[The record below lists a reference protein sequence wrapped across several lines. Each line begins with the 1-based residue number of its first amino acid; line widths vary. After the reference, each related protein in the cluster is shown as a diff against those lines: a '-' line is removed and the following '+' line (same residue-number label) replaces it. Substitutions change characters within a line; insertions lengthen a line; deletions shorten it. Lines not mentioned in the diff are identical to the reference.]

1 MIMSQSRHFSSLF
14 TVLIFICLV
23 YTVSAS
29 SPSLHPDEV
38 KALKDIASTLG
49 VKHLN
54 LSEDPCLTKTL
65 VITQD
70 VLKEGHNSTIR
81 CDCHFNNNKTCHI
94 THFILKTFSLP
105 GRLPPELSKLQY
117 LESIDLCLN
126 YLHGSIPME
135 WASLPYLTS
144 ISVCANRLSGDIP
157 KGLGKFINL
166 TQLILEANQFSG
178 IIPEEL
184 GNLVNLE
191 GLVLSSNQLVG
202 SVPETLGRLKNLTNL
217 RFSDNHLNGS
227 IPEFIG
233 NLSKLKRLELY
244 ASGLREPIPDSIF
257 RLENL
262 VDLRISDTTAGL
274 RQFPHIISKNLKY
287 LVLRNLN
294 LTGPIPTTIWGLPNL
309 MTLDLSFNRLTGEIP
324 ADAAAAKFTYLTGN
338 KLSGKIESGPFLT
351 ASTNIDLS
359 YNNFTWSPS
368 CRERDNVNTYESS
381 RSKNRL
387 TSLLPCS
394 AISQCLSYI
403 KSLHINCGGPDVT
416 IENSRG
422 SILYEGNYGL
432 TGSATNNHGKNW
444 GFSNTGD
451 FMDDKLPE
459 DAYSI
464 SSESPVSAKYPELYQ
479 TARRS
484 PLSLAYFAFCFE
496 NGSYNVKL
504 HFAEIQFS
512 DEEPYARLAK
522 RFFNIYVQGKLIWE
536 DFNIREEA
544 NGTHKEVIKE
554 VNTTV
559 TDNTLEIRLYW
570 AGKGTTII
578 PKRGNYGSLI
588 SAISVCPSSESEC
601 GVEVKTPPVTKEHKS
616 RIYPLILVITALIL
630 SLAFLIVGAFYWK
643 KCVRNAD
650 SGKRDHRT
658 YEIECF
664 LLGVRRFSDNRLNGS
679 IPELMGTLAKL
690 QRLELYATGL
700 TEPIPDSIFQLENLF
715 DLRISDTTL
724 GQFPHITTKNLK
736 YLVLRNMNLTGP
748 IPTTIWDLP
757 YLMTLDLSFNRLTGE
772 IPADATAPKYTYLAG
787 NMLSGKVESGPFLT
801 ASTNIDL
808 SYNNFTWSPS
818 CRERTNVNTYESSS
832 SRNSLIR
839 LLPCSAINQCK
850 NYSRSLHINCGGPN
864 VTIENS
870 RGRFLYEGD
879 NSGLT
884 GSAMNYHGKKWGFS
898 NTGDFMDDIITEDTY
913 TVFSDSVVSAKYPE
927 LYQTA
932 RLSPLSLAYFAFCF
946 ENGSYN
952 VKLHFAEIQFSDEEP
967 YVRLAKRF
975 FNIYVQGKLIWEDFN
990 IREEANGTHKEV
1002 IKEVNTTVTDN
1013 TLEIRLYWAGKGTT
1027 IIPKRGHYGSLISA
1041 ISVCPSSESE
1051 CGAQVHHPLLVR
1063 KAHKPRIYPLIL
1075 VITTL
1080 ILSLAFLIVGAFYW
1094 KKCVRNEDSGKRGS
1108 FSLKQLKV
1116 ATDNFDPLNKI
1127 GEGGFGSVYKGRLPD
1142 GTLIA
1147 VKKLSSKSCQGNKE
1161 FVNEIGMIAC
1171 LQHPN
1176 LVKLYGC
1183 CCENNQLLL
1192 VYEYLENNC
1201 LADALFGRSGLKLEW
1216 GTRHKICVGIARG
1229 LAFLHE
1235 DSAVKIIHRDIKG
1248 TNVLLDKDLNSKISD
1263 FGLARLHEDEKSHI
1277 TTKVAGTIG
1286 YMAPEYVMRGHLTEK
1301 ADVYSFGVVAMEI
1314 VSGKSNANYTP
1325 DNECCIGLLDW
1336 VLNQYFPTRICVAC
1350 LTRFLIFQFQAFVLQ
1365 KKGAF
1370 SEILDPKLEGLYD
1383 VMEAERMIKVS
1394 LLCSNKSPTLRPTM
1408 SEVVKMLEGET
1419 EIEQI
1424 ISDPGVYGDEL
1435 RFKRS
1440 SEIGTSSLPSDY
1452 LVSIPLSCHL

>member
-1 MIMSQSRHFSSLF
+1 MV
-14 TVLIFICLV
+14 T
-23 YTVSAS
+23 A

-38 KALKDIASTLG
+38 EALKDIASTLG

-65 VITQD
+65 VITQY
-70 VLKEGHNSTIR
+70 VLKEGQNSTIR
-81 CDCHFNNNKTCHI
+81 CDCRFNNNNTCHI
-94 THFILKTFSLP
+94 THFIIKTFSLP

-117 LESIDLCLN
+117 LELI
-126 YLHGSIPME
+126 
-135 WASLPYLTS
+135 T
-144 ISVCANRLSGDIP
+144 VCANRLSGGIP

-166 TQLILEANQFSG
+166 TKLDLEANQFSG
-178 IIPEEL
+178 TIPIEL

-191 GLVLSSNQLVG
+191 G
-202 SVPETLGRLKNLTNL
+202 
-217 RFSDNHLNGS
+217 F
-227 IPEFIG
+227 
-233 NLSKLKRLELY
+233 
-244 ASGLREPIPDSIF
+244 
-257 RLENL
+257 
-262 VDLRISDTTAGL
+262 
-274 RQFPHIISKNLKY
+274 
-287 LVLRNLN
+287 
-294 LTGPIPTTIWGLPNL
+294 
-309 MTLDLSFNRLTGEIP
+309 
-324 ADAAAAKFTYLTGN
+324 
-338 KLSGKIESGPFLT
+338 
-351 ASTNIDLS
+351 
-359 YNNFTWSPS
+359 
-368 CRERDNVNTYESS
+368 
-381 RSKNRL
+381 
-387 TSLLPCS
+387 
-394 AISQCLSYI
+394 
-403 KSLHINCGGPDVT
+403 
-416 IENSRG
+416 
-422 SILYEGNYGL
+422 
-432 TGSATNNHGKNW
+432 
-444 GFSNTGD
+444 
-451 FMDDKLPE
+451 
-459 DAYSI
+459 
-464 SSESPVSAKYPELYQ
+464 
-479 TARRS
+479 
-484 PLSLAYFAFCFE
+484 
-496 NGSYNVKL
+496 
-504 HFAEIQFS
+504 
-512 DEEPYARLAK
+512 
-522 RFFNIYVQGKLIWE
+522 
-536 DFNIREEA
+536 
-544 NGTHKEVIKE
+544 
-554 VNTTV
+554 
-559 TDNTLEIRLYW
+559 
-570 AGKGTTII
+570 
-578 PKRGNYGSLI
+578 
-588 SAISVCPSSESEC
+588 
-601 GVEVKTPPVTKEHKS
+601 
-616 RIYPLILVITALIL
+616 
-630 SLAFLIVGAFYWK
+630 
-643 KCVRNAD
+643 
-650 SGKRDHRT
+650 
-658 YEIECF
+658 
-664 LLGVRRFSDNRLNGS
+664 RFSDNRLNGS

-818 CRERTNVNTYESSS
+818 CRERT
-832 SRNSLIR
+832 IR

-975 FNIYVQGKLIWEDFN
+975 FNIYVQG
-990 IREEANGTHKEV
+990 
-1002 IKEVNTTVTDN
+1002 
-1013 TLEIRLYWAGKGTT
+1013 
-1027 IIPKRGHYGSLISA
+1027 
-1041 ISVCPSSESE
+1041 
-1051 CGAQVHHPLLVR
+1051 
-1063 KAHKPRIYPLIL
+1063 
-1075 VITTL
+1075 
-1080 ILSLAFLIVGAFYW
+1080 
-1094 KKCVRNEDSGKRGS
+1094 
-1108 FSLKQLKV
+1108 
-1116 ATDNFDPLNKI
+1116 
-1127 GEGGFGSVYKGRLPD
+1127 
-1142 GTLIA
+1142 
-1147 VKKLSSKSCQGNKE
+1147 
-1161 FVNEIGMIAC
+1161 
-1171 LQHPN
+1171 
-1176 LVKLYGC
+1176 
-1183 CCENNQLLL
+1183 
-1192 VYEYLENNC
+1192 
-1201 LADALFGRSGLKLEW
+1201 RSGLKLEW
-1216 GTRHKICVGIARG
+1216 GTRQKICVGIARG

-1325 DNECCIGLLDW
+1325 DNECCIGLHDW

>member
-1 MIMSQSRHFSSLF
+1 MEIRDQTIRWSLP
-14 TVLIFICLV
+14 V
-23 YTVSAS
+23 
-29 SPSLHPDEV
+29 E
-38 KALKDIASTLG
+38 ALKDIASTLG

-65 VITQD
+65 VITQY
-70 VLKEGHNSTIR
+70 VLKEGQNSTIR
-81 CDCHFNNNKTCHI
+81 CDQGRRECMGSA
-94 THFILKTFSLP
+94 TFSLP

-117 LESIDLCLN
+117 LILIDLCRN
-126 YLHGSIPME
+126 YLNGSIPME

-144 ISVCANRLSGDIP
+144 ISVCANRLSGGIP

-166 TQLILEANQFSG
+166 TKLDLEANQFSG
-178 IIPEEL
+178 TIPIEL

-191 GLVLSSNQLVG
+191 G
-202 SVPETLGRLKNLTNL
+202 
-217 RFSDNHLNGS
+217 F
-227 IPEFIG
+227 
-233 NLSKLKRLELY
+233 
-244 ASGLREPIPDSIF
+244 
-257 RLENL
+257 
-262 VDLRISDTTAGL
+262 
-274 RQFPHIISKNLKY
+274 
-287 LVLRNLN
+287 
-294 LTGPIPTTIWGLPNL
+294 
-309 MTLDLSFNRLTGEIP
+309 
-324 ADAAAAKFTYLTGN
+324 
-338 KLSGKIESGPFLT
+338 
-351 ASTNIDLS
+351 
-359 YNNFTWSPS
+359 
-368 CRERDNVNTYESS
+368 
-381 RSKNRL
+381 
-387 TSLLPCS
+387 
-394 AISQCLSYI
+394 
-403 KSLHINCGGPDVT
+403 
-416 IENSRG
+416 
-422 SILYEGNYGL
+422 
-432 TGSATNNHGKNW
+432 
-444 GFSNTGD
+444 
-451 FMDDKLPE
+451 
-459 DAYSI
+459 
-464 SSESPVSAKYPELYQ
+464 
-479 TARRS
+479 
-484 PLSLAYFAFCFE
+484 
-496 NGSYNVKL
+496 
-504 HFAEIQFS
+504 
-512 DEEPYARLAK
+512 
-522 RFFNIYVQGKLIWE
+522 
-536 DFNIREEA
+536 
-544 NGTHKEVIKE
+544 
-554 VNTTV
+554 
-559 TDNTLEIRLYW
+559 
-570 AGKGTTII
+570 
-578 PKRGNYGSLI
+578 
-588 SAISVCPSSESEC
+588 
-601 GVEVKTPPVTKEHKS
+601 
-616 RIYPLILVITALIL
+616 
-630 SLAFLIVGAFYWK
+630 
-643 KCVRNAD
+643 
-650 SGKRDHRT
+650 
-658 YEIECF
+658 
-664 LLGVRRFSDNRLNGS
+664 RFSDNRLNGS

-690 QRLELYATGL
+690 QRLELYASGL
-700 TEPIPDSIFQLENLF
+700 TEPIPDFIFQLENLF
-715 DLRISDTTL
+715 D
-724 GQFPHITTKNLK
+724 
-736 YLVLRNMNLTGP
+736 LVLRNMNLTGP

-801 ASTNIDL
+801 ASTNM
-808 SYNNFTWSPS
+808 
-818 CRERTNVNTYESSS
+818 NVNTYESSS
-832 SRNSLIR
+832 SRNRLTR

-850 NYSRSLHINCGGPN
+850 NYSKSLHINCGGPD

-879 NSGLT
+879 NSGRT
-884 GSAMNYHGKKWGFS
+884 GSAMNYHGKNWGFS

-913 TVFSDSVVSAKYPE
+913 SVSSESPLSAKYPE

-932 RLSPLSLAYFAFCF
+932 RRSPLSLAYFAFCF

-967 YVRLAKRF
+967 YARLATRF
-975 FNIYVQGKLIWEDFN
+975 FNIYVQEDFN

-1027 IIPKRGHYGSLISA
+1027 IIPKRGNYGSLISA
-1041 ISVCPSSESE
+1041 ISVCPSYESE
-1051 CGAQVHHPLLVR
+1051 CGAQVHPLLVR
-1063 KAHKPRIYPLIL
+1063 KAHKARIYPLIL
-1075 VITTL
+1075 VITAL
-1080 ILSLAFLIVGAFYW
+1080 ILSLAFLIFGAFYW
-1094 KKCVRNEDSGKRGS
+1094 KKCVRNEDSGKR
-1108 FSLKQLKV
+1108 
-1116 ATDNFDPLNKI
+1116 
-1127 GEGGFGSVYKGRLPD
+1127 D

-1216 GTRHKICVGIARG
+1216 GTRHKICLGIARG

-1314 VSGKSNANYTP
+1314 FSGKSNANYTP

-1336 VLNQYFPTRICVAC
+1336 
-1350 LTRFLIFQFQAFVLQ
+1350 AFVLQ

-1370 SEILDPKLEGLYD
+1370 SEILDPKLEGVYD

-1440 SEIGTSSLPSDY
+1440 SEDLN
-1452 LVSIPLSCHL
+1452 PLSPQAIVLSRP

>member
-1 MIMSQSRHFSSLF
+1 MSSAYKLMIMSQRRHFSSLL
-14 TVLIFICLV
+14 TVFIFICLIC
-23 YTVSAS
+23 TVSA

-70 VLKEGHNSTIR
+70 VLKEGHNSTIK

-126 YLHGSIPME
+126 YLYGSIPME
-135 WASLPYLTS
+135 WASLPYLKS

-178 IIPEEL
+178 VIPKEL

-274 RQFPHIISKNLKY
+274 RQFPHIVSKSLKY

-294 LTGPIPTTIWGLPNL
+294 LTGPIPTTIWGLPKL
-309 MTLDLSFNRLTGEIP
+309 TTLDLSFNRLTGEIL
-324 ADAAAAKFTYLTGN
+324 ADAAAPKFTYLAGN

-381 RSKNRL
+381 WSKNRL

-422 SILYEGNYGL
+422 RILYEGNYGL
-432 TGSATNNHGKNW
+432 TGSATNYHGKNW

-451 FMDDKLPE
+451 FMDDGQPE

-464 SSESPVSAKYPELYQ
+464 SSESTVSAKYPELYQ

-554 VNTTV
+554 MNTTV

-588 SAISVCPSSESEC
+588 SAISVCHSSESEC
-601 GVEVKTPPVTKEHKS
+601 GVEVMTPPVTKEHKS

-630 SLAFLIVGAFYWK
+630 SLAFLIFGAFYWK
-643 KCVRNAD
+643 KCVRNA
-650 SGKRDHRT
+650 
-658 YEIECF
+658 
-664 LLGVRRFSDNRLNGS
+664 
-679 IPELMGTLAKL
+679 
-690 QRLELYATGL
+690 
-700 TEPIPDSIFQLENLF
+700 
-715 DLRISDTTL
+715 
-724 GQFPHITTKNLK
+724 
-736 YLVLRNMNLTGP
+736 
-748 IPTTIWDLP
+748 
-757 YLMTLDLSFNRLTGE
+757 
-772 IPADATAPKYTYLAG
+772 
-787 NMLSGKVESGPFLT
+787 
-801 ASTNIDL
+801 
-808 SYNNFTWSPS
+808 
-818 CRERTNVNTYESSS
+818 
-832 SRNSLIR
+832 
-839 LLPCSAINQCK
+839 
-850 NYSRSLHINCGGPN
+850 
-864 VTIENS
+864 
-870 RGRFLYEGD
+870 
-879 NSGLT
+879 
-884 GSAMNYHGKKWGFS
+884 
-898 NTGDFMDDIITEDTY
+898 
-913 TVFSDSVVSAKYPE
+913 
-927 LYQTA
+927 
-932 RLSPLSLAYFAFCF
+932 
-946 ENGSYN
+946 
-952 VKLHFAEIQFSDEEP
+952 
-967 YVRLAKRF
+967 
-975 FNIYVQGKLIWEDFN
+975 
-990 IREEANGTHKEV
+990 
-1002 IKEVNTTVTDN
+1002 
-1013 TLEIRLYWAGKGTT
+1013 
-1027 IIPKRGHYGSLISA
+1027 
-1041 ISVCPSSESE
+1041 
-1051 CGAQVHHPLLVR
+1051 
-1063 KAHKPRIYPLIL
+1063 
-1075 VITTL
+1075 
-1080 ILSLAFLIVGAFYW
+1080 
-1094 KKCVRNEDSGKRGS
+1094 DSGKRGS

-1127 GEGGFGSVYKGRLPD
+1127 GEGGFGSGQLPD

-1216 GTRHKICVGIARG
+1216 GTRQKICLGIARG

-1325 DNECCIGLLDW
+1325 DNECCVGLLDW
-1336 VLNQYFPTRICVAC
+1336 
-1350 LTRFLIFQFQAFVLQ
+1350 AFVLQ

-1370 SEILDPKLEGLYD
+1370 SEILDPKLEGVFDVMEAERMIKISLLCSNKSRTLRPTMSEVVKMLEGETEIEQIIADPGVYGDELRFKRFSEIGTSSLPSDYLVGYMAPEYAMRGHLTEKADVYSFGVVAMEIVSGKSNANYTPDNECCVGLLDWAFVLQKKGAFSEILDPKLEGVFD

-1440 SEIGTSSLPSDY
+1440 SEIGTSSLPSDN

>member
-1 MIMSQSRHFSSLF
+1 MVMSQRCLFSSLLSVLTLIYLVCT
-14 TVLIFICLV
+14 TV
-23 YTVSAS
+23 TA

-38 KALKDIASTLG
+38 EALKDIASTLG

-65 VITQD
+65 VITQY
-70 VLKEGHNSTIR
+70 VLKEGQNSTIR
-81 CDCHFNNNKTCHI
+81 CDCRFNNNNTCHI
-94 THFILKTFSLP
+94 THFIIKTFSLP

-117 LESIDLCLN
+117 LELIDLCRN
-126 YLHGSIPME
+126 YLNGSIPME

-144 ISVCANRLSGDIP
+144 ITVCANRLSGGIP

-166 TQLILEANQFSG
+166 TKLDLEANQFSG
-178 IIPEEL
+178 TIPIEL

-202 SVPETLGRLKNLTNL
+202 GIPKTIARLKNLANL
-217 RFSDNHLNGS
+217 
-227 IPEFIG
+227 
-233 NLSKLKRLELY
+233 
-244 ASGLREPIPDSIF
+244 
-257 RLENL
+257 
-262 VDLRISDTTAGL
+262 
-274 RQFPHIISKNLKY
+274 
-287 LVLRNLN
+287 
-294 LTGPIPTTIWGLPNL
+294 
-309 MTLDLSFNRLTGEIP
+309 
-324 ADAAAAKFTYLTGN
+324 
-338 KLSGKIESGPFLT
+338 
-351 ASTNIDLS
+351 
-359 YNNFTWSPS
+359 
-368 CRERDNVNTYESS
+368 
-381 RSKNRL
+381 
-387 TSLLPCS
+387 
-394 AISQCLSYI
+394 
-403 KSLHINCGGPDVT
+403 
-416 IENSRG
+416 
-422 SILYEGNYGL
+422 
-432 TGSATNNHGKNW
+432 
-444 GFSNTGD
+444 
-451 FMDDKLPE
+451 
-459 DAYSI
+459 
-464 SSESPVSAKYPELYQ
+464 
-479 TARRS
+479 
-484 PLSLAYFAFCFE
+484 
-496 NGSYNVKL
+496 
-504 HFAEIQFS
+504 
-512 DEEPYARLAK
+512 
-522 RFFNIYVQGKLIWE
+522 
-536 DFNIREEA
+536 
-544 NGTHKEVIKE
+544 
-554 VNTTV
+554 
-559 TDNTLEIRLYW
+559 
-570 AGKGTTII
+570 
-578 PKRGNYGSLI
+578 
-588 SAISVCPSSESEC
+588 
-601 GVEVKTPPVTKEHKS
+601 
-616 RIYPLILVITALIL
+616 
-630 SLAFLIVGAFYWK
+630 
-643 KCVRNAD
+643 
-650 SGKRDHRT
+650 
-658 YEIECF
+658 
-664 LLGVRRFSDNRLNGS
+664 RFSDNRLNGS

-879 NSGLT
+879 NSGRT

-1336 VLNQYFPTRICVAC
+1336 
-1350 LTRFLIFQFQAFVLQ
+1350 AFVLQ

-1435 RFKRS
+1435 RLGHRPYLQITSCQFLCLVTCESVYDLYPLSPQAIVLFYLDRS
-1440 SEIGTSSLPSDY
+1440 VNRASSL
-1452 LVSIPLSCHL
+1452 

>member
-1 MIMSQSRHFSSLF
+1 MSSAYKLMIMSQRLHFSSLL
-14 TVLIFICLV
+14 TVFIFICLIC
-23 YTVSAS
+23 TVSA

-70 VLKEGHNSTIR
+70 VLKEGHNSTIK

-117 LESIDLCLN
+117 LELIDLCRN
-126 YLHGSIPME
+126 YLYGSIPME

-178 IIPEEL
+178 IIPKEL

-191 GLVLSSNQLVG
+191 GLALSSNQLVG

-233 NLSKLKRLELY
+233 NLSKLQRLELY

-262 VDLRISDTTAGL
+262 FDLRISDTTAGL
-274 RQFPHIISKNLKY
+274 GQFPHIISKNLKF

-294 LTGPIPTTIWGLPNL
+294 LTGPIPTTIWDLPNL

-324 ADAAAAKFTYLTGN
+324 ADAAAPKYTYLAGN
-338 KLSGKIESGPFLT
+338 MLSGKVESGPFLT

-368 CRERDNVNTYESS
+368 CRERTNVNTYESS
-381 RSKNRL
+381 QSRNRL
-387 TSLLPCS
+387 TRLLPCS
-394 AISQCLSYI
+394 AISQCQNYS

-422 SILYEGNYGL
+422 RFLYEGDNSGR
-432 TGSATNNHGKNW
+432 TGSATNYHGKNW

-451 FMDDKLPE
+451 FMDDAITEDTYSVSSDSTVSAKYPELYQTARRSPLSLAYFAFCFENGSYNVKLHFAEIQFSDEEPYARLATRFFNIYVQGKLVWEDFNIRAEANGTHKEVIKEVNTTVTDNTLEIRLYWAGKGTTIIPKRGNYGSLISAISVCPSSESECGVEVKTPPVTKESKPRTYPLILGITALILSLAFLIFGALYWKKCVRNAEAGKRDHRTYEIECFLLGVRRFSDNRLNGSIPE
-459 DAYSI
+459 LMGTLAKLQRLELYASGLTEPIPDFIFQLENLFDLRISDTTLGQFPHITSKNLKYLVLRNMNLTGPIPTTIWDLPYLMTLDLSFNRLTGEIPADATAPKYTYLAGNMLSGKVESGPFLTASTNIDLSYNNFTWSPSCRERTHVNTYESSSSRNSLTRLLPCSAINQCKNYSTSLHINCGGPDVTIKNSRGRFLYEADNSGLTGSAMNYHGKKWGFSNTGDFMDDIITEDTYSI

-554 VNTTV
+554 MNTTV

-588 SAISVCPSSESEC
+588 SAISVCPSS
-601 GVEVKTPPVTKEHKS
+601 K
-616 RIYPLILVITALIL
+616 
-630 SLAFLIVGAFYWK
+630 
-643 KCVRNAD
+643 
-650 SGKRDHRT
+650 
-658 YEIECF
+658 
-664 LLGVRRFSDNRLNGS
+664 
-679 IPELMGTLAKL
+679 
-690 QRLELYATGL
+690 
-700 TEPIPDSIFQLENLF
+700 
-715 DLRISDTTL
+715 
-724 GQFPHITTKNLK
+724 
-736 YLVLRNMNLTGP
+736 
-748 IPTTIWDLP
+748 
-757 YLMTLDLSFNRLTGE
+757 
-772 IPADATAPKYTYLAG
+772 
-787 NMLSGKVESGPFLT
+787 
-801 ASTNIDL
+801 
-808 SYNNFTWSPS
+808 
-818 CRERTNVNTYESSS
+818 
-832 SRNSLIR
+832 
-839 LLPCSAINQCK
+839 
-850 NYSRSLHINCGGPN
+850 
-864 VTIENS
+864 
-870 RGRFLYEGD
+870 
-879 NSGLT
+879 
-884 GSAMNYHGKKWGFS
+884 
-898 NTGDFMDDIITEDTY
+898 
-913 TVFSDSVVSAKYPE
+913 
-927 LYQTA
+927 
-932 RLSPLSLAYFAFCF
+932 
-946 ENGSYN
+946 
-952 VKLHFAEIQFSDEEP
+952 
-967 YVRLAKRF
+967 
-975 FNIYVQGKLIWEDFN
+975 
-990 IREEANGTHKEV
+990 
-1002 IKEVNTTVTDN
+1002 
-1013 TLEIRLYWAGKGTT
+1013 
-1027 IIPKRGHYGSLISA
+1027 
-1041 ISVCPSSESE
+1041 SE
-1051 CGAQVHHPLLVR
+1051 CGAQVHPLLVR

-1075 VITTL
+1075 VITAL

-1127 GEGGFGSVYKGRLPD
+1127 GEGGFGSVYKGQLPD

-1216 GTRHKICVGIARG
+1216 GTRQKICLGIARG

-1235 DSAVKIIHRDIKG
+1235 DSAIKIIHRDIKG

-1263 FGLARLHEDEKSHI
+1263 FFMKTRKATLPPKS
-1277 TTKVAGTIG
+1277 
-1286 YMAPEYVMRGHLTEK
+1286 
-1301 ADVYSFGVVAMEI
+1301 
-1314 VSGKSNANYTP
+1314 
-1325 DNECCIGLLDW
+1325 
-1336 VLNQYFPTRICVAC
+1336 
-1350 LTRFLIFQFQAFVLQ
+1350 
-1365 KKGAF
+1365 
-1370 SEILDPKLEGLYD
+1370 LE
-1383 VMEAERMIKVS
+1383 
-1394 LLCSNKSPTLRPTM
+1394 
-1408 SEVVKMLEGET
+1408 
-1419 EIEQI
+1419 Q
-1424 ISDPGVYGDEL
+1424 
-1435 RFKRS
+1435 
-1440 SEIGTSSLPSDY
+1440 
-1452 LVSIPLSCHL
+1452 

>member
-1 MIMSQSRHFSSLF
+1 MSSAYKLMIMSQRRHFSSLL
-14 TVLIFICLV
+14 TVFIFICLIC
-23 YTVSAS
+23 TVSA

-70 VLKEGHNSTIR
+70 VLKEGHNSTIK

-126 YLHGSIPME
+126 YLYGSIPME
-135 WASLPYLTS
+135 WASLPYLKS

-178 IIPEEL
+178 VIPKEL

-274 RQFPHIISKNLKY
+274 RQFPHIVSKSLKY

-294 LTGPIPTTIWGLPNL
+294 LTGPIPTTIWGLPKL
-309 MTLDLSFNRLTGEIP
+309 TTLDLSFNRLTGEIL
-324 ADAAAAKFTYLTGN
+324 ADAAAPKFTYLAGN

-381 RSKNRL
+381 WSKNRL

-422 SILYEGNYGL
+422 RILYEGNYGL
-432 TGSATNNHGKNW
+432 TGSATNYHGKNW

-451 FMDDKLPE
+451 FMDDGQPE

-464 SSESPVSAKYPELYQ
+464 SSESTVSAKYPELYQ

-554 VNTTV
+554 MNTTV

-588 SAISVCPSSESEC
+588 SAISVCHI
-601 GVEVKTPPVTKEHKS
+601 EVMTPPVTKEHKS

-630 SLAFLIVGAFYWK
+630 SLAFLIFGAFYWK

-650 SGKRDHRT
+650 SGKR
-658 YEIECF
+658 
-664 LLGVRRFSDNRLNGS
+664 
-679 IPELMGTLAKL
+679 
-690 QRLELYATGL
+690 
-700 TEPIPDSIFQLENLF
+700 
-715 DLRISDTTL
+715 
-724 GQFPHITTKNLK
+724 
-736 YLVLRNMNLTGP
+736 
-748 IPTTIWDLP
+748 
-757 YLMTLDLSFNRLTGE
+757 
-772 IPADATAPKYTYLAG
+772 
-787 NMLSGKVESGPFLT
+787 
-801 ASTNIDL
+801 
-808 SYNNFTWSPS
+808 
-818 CRERTNVNTYESSS
+818 
-832 SRNSLIR
+832 
-839 LLPCSAINQCK
+839 
-850 NYSRSLHINCGGPN
+850 
-864 VTIENS
+864 
-870 RGRFLYEGD
+870 
-879 NSGLT
+879 
-884 GSAMNYHGKKWGFS
+884 
-898 NTGDFMDDIITEDTY
+898 
-913 TVFSDSVVSAKYPE
+913 
-927 LYQTA
+927 
-932 RLSPLSLAYFAFCF
+932 
-946 ENGSYN
+946 
-952 VKLHFAEIQFSDEEP
+952 
-967 YVRLAKRF
+967 
-975 FNIYVQGKLIWEDFN
+975 
-990 IREEANGTHKEV
+990 
-1002 IKEVNTTVTDN
+1002 
-1013 TLEIRLYWAGKGTT
+1013 
-1027 IIPKRGHYGSLISA
+1027 
-1041 ISVCPSSESE
+1041 
-1051 CGAQVHHPLLVR
+1051 
-1063 KAHKPRIYPLIL
+1063 
-1075 VITTL
+1075 
-1080 ILSLAFLIVGAFYW
+1080 
-1094 KKCVRNEDSGKRGS
+1094 GS
-1108 FSLKQLKV
+1108 FSWKQLKV
-1116 ATDNFDPLNKI
+1116 ATENFDPLNKI

-1216 GTRHKICVGIARG
+1216 GTRHKICLGIARG

-1277 TTKVAGTIG
+1277 TTRVAGTIG
-1286 YMAPEYVMRGHLTEK
+1286 YMAPEYAMRGHLTEK

-1325 DNECCIGLLDW
+1325 DNECCVGLLDW
-1336 VLNQYFPTRICVAC
+1336 
-1350 LTRFLIFQFQAFVLQ
+1350 AFVLQ

-1370 SEILDPKLEGLYD
+1370 SEILDPKLEGVFD

-1419 EIEQI
+1419 EIEQNI
-1424 ISDPGVYGDEL
+1424 ADPGVYGDEL
-1435 RFKRS
+1435 RFKRF

-1452 LVSIPLSCHL
+1452 LVSIPSSCESAYDLYPLSPESTVFSRP

>member
-1 MIMSQSRHFSSLF
+1 MSSAYKLMIMSQSRHFNSLL

-23 YTVSAS
+23 CAFSA

-54 LSEDPCLTKTL
+54 LSEDPCFTKTL
-65 VITQD
+65 VITQA

-81 CDCHFNNNKTCHI
+81 CNCHFNNNQTCHI

-117 LESIDLCLN
+117 LELIDLCRN
-126 YLHGSIPME
+126 YLYGSIPME

-157 KGLGKFINL
+157 KGLGTFINL
-166 TQLILEANQFSG
+166 TQF
-178 IIPEEL
+178 
-184 GNLVNLE
+184 
-191 GLVLSSNQLVG
+191 
-202 SVPETLGRLKNLTNL
+202 RL
-217 RFSDNHLNGS
+217 SDNHLNGS

-233 NLSKLKRLELY
+233 NLSKLQRLELY

-262 VDLRISDTTAGL
+262 IDLRISDTTAGL
-274 RQFPHIISKNLKY
+274 GQFPHIISKNLKF

-294 LTGPIPTTIWGLPNL
+294 LTGPIPTTIWDLPNL
-309 MTLDLSFNRLTGEIP
+309 MTLDLSFNTLTGEIP
-324 ADAAAAKFTYLTGN
+324 ADAAAPKYTYLAGN
-338 KLSGKIESGPFLT
+338 LFSGKIESGPFLT

-368 CRERDNVNTYESS
+368 CRERINVNTYESS
-381 RSKNRL
+381 RSRNRL
-387 TSLLPCS
+387 TRLLPCS
-394 AISQCLSYI
+394 AISQCQNYS
-403 KSLHINCGGPDVT
+403 KSLHVNCGGPD
-416 IENSRG
+416 
-422 SILYEGNYGL
+422 
-432 TGSATNNHGKNW
+432 
-444 GFSNTGD
+444 
-451 FMDDKLPE
+451 
-459 DAYSI
+459 
-464 SSESPVSAKYPELYQ
+464 
-479 TARRS
+479 
-484 PLSLAYFAFCFE
+484 
-496 NGSYNVKL
+496 
-504 HFAEIQFS
+504 
-512 DEEPYARLAK
+512 
-522 RFFNIYVQGKLIWE
+522 GKLVWE
-536 DFNIREEA
+536 DFNIRVEA

-588 SAISVCPSSESEC
+588 SAISVCPKH
-601 GVEVKTPPVTKEHKS
+601 KTRT
-616 RIYPLILVITALIL
+616 YPLILGITALIL
-630 SLAFLIVGAFYWK
+630 SLVFLFFGAFYWK
-643 KCVRNAD
+643 KCISNAD
-650 SGKRDHRT
+650 
-658 YEIECF
+658 
-664 LLGVRRFSDNRLNGS
+664 
-679 IPELMGTLAKL
+679 A
-690 QRLELYATGL
+690 
-700 TEPIPDSIFQLENLF
+700 
-715 DLRISDTTL
+715 
-724 GQFPHITTKNLK
+724 
-736 YLVLRNMNLTGP
+736 
-748 IPTTIWDLP
+748 
-757 YLMTLDLSFNRLTGE
+757 
-772 IPADATAPKYTYLAG
+772 
-787 NMLSGKVESGPFLT
+787 
-801 ASTNIDL
+801 
-808 SYNNFTWSPS
+808 
-818 CRERTNVNTYESSS
+818 
-832 SRNSLIR
+832 
-839 LLPCSAINQCK
+839 
-850 NYSRSLHINCGGPN
+850 
-864 VTIENS
+864 
-870 RGRFLYEGD
+870 
-879 NSGLT
+879 
-884 GSAMNYHGKKWGFS
+884 
-898 NTGDFMDDIITEDTY
+898 
-913 TVFSDSVVSAKYPE
+913 
-927 LYQTA
+927 
-932 RLSPLSLAYFAFCF
+932 
-946 ENGSYN
+946 
-952 VKLHFAEIQFSDEEP
+952 
-967 YVRLAKRF
+967 
-975 FNIYVQGKLIWEDFN
+975 
-990 IREEANGTHKEV
+990 
-1002 IKEVNTTVTDN
+1002 
-1013 TLEIRLYWAGKGTT
+1013 
-1027 IIPKRGHYGSLISA
+1027 
-1041 ISVCPSSESE
+1041 
-1051 CGAQVHHPLLVR
+1051 
-1063 KAHKPRIYPLIL
+1063 
-1075 VITTL
+1075 
-1080 ILSLAFLIVGAFYW
+1080 
-1094 KKCVRNEDSGKRGS
+1094 GKRGNISS

-1116 ATDNFDPLNKI
+1116 ATDSFDPLNKI

-1216 GTRHKICVGIARG
+1216 GTRYKVCLGIARG

-1277 TTKVAGTIG
+1277 TTRVAGTIG
-1286 YMAPEYVMRGHLTEK
+1286 YMAPEYAMRGHLTEK

-1325 DNECCIGLLDW
+1325 DNECCVGLLDW
-1336 VLNQYFPTRICVAC
+1336 
-1350 LTRFLIFQFQAFVLQ
+1350 AFVLQ

-1370 SEILDPKLEGLYD
+1370 SEILDPKLEGVFD
-1383 VMEAERMIKVS
+1383 VTEAERMIKVS

-1424 ISDPGVYGDEL
+1424 IADPGVYGDEL

-1452 LVSIPLSCHL
+1452 LVSIPSSCESTYDLYPLSPESIVFSRP

>member
-1 MIMSQSRHFSSLF
+1 MSSAYKLMIMSQSRHFSSLL
-14 TVLIFICLV
+14 TVFICICLTC
-23 YTVSAS
+23 TVSA

-49 VKHLN
+49 VRHLN

-70 VLKEGHNSTIR
+70 VLKEGHNSTIK

-117 LESIDLCLN
+117 LELIDLCRN
-126 YLHGSIPME
+126 YLYGSIPME

-178 IIPEEL
+178 IIPKEL

-191 GLVLSSNQLVG
+191 GLALSSNQLVG

-233 NLSKLKRLELY
+233 NLSKLQRLELY

-262 VDLRISDTTAGL
+262 FDLRISDTTAGL
-274 RQFPHIISKNLKY
+274 GQFPHIISKNLKF

-294 LTGPIPTTIWGLPNL
+294 LTGPIPTTIWDLPNL

-324 ADAAAAKFTYLTGN
+324 ADAAAPKYTYLAGN
-338 KLSGKIESGPFLT
+338 MLSGKIESGPFLT

-368 CRERDNVNTYESS
+368 CRERTNVNTYESS
-381 RSKNRL
+381 RSRNRL
-387 TSLLPCS
+387 TRLLPCS
-394 AISQCLSYI
+394 AISQCQNYS

-422 SILYEGNYGL
+422 RFLYEGDNSGR
-432 TGSATNNHGKNW
+432 TGSATNYHGKNW

-451 FMDDKLPE
+451 FMDDAITE
-459 DAYSI
+459 DTYSV
-464 SSESPVSAKYPELYQ
+464 SSDSTVSAKYPELYQ

-512 DEEPYARLAK
+512 DEEPYARLAT
-522 RFFNIYVQGKLIWE
+522 RFFNIYVQGKLVWE

-601 GVEVKTPPVTKEHKS
+601 GVEVKTPPVTKEPKP
-616 RIYPLILVITALIL
+616 RTYPLILGITALIL
-630 SLAFLIVGAFYWK
+630 SLAFLIFCALYWK
-643 KCVRNAD
+643 KCVRNA
-650 SGKRDHRT
+650 
-658 YEIECF
+658 
-664 LLGVRRFSDNRLNGS
+664 
-679 IPELMGTLAKL
+679 
-690 QRLELYATGL
+690 
-700 TEPIPDSIFQLENLF
+700 
-715 DLRISDTTL
+715 
-724 GQFPHITTKNLK
+724 
-736 YLVLRNMNLTGP
+736 
-748 IPTTIWDLP
+748 
-757 YLMTLDLSFNRLTGE
+757 
-772 IPADATAPKYTYLAG
+772 
-787 NMLSGKVESGPFLT
+787 
-801 ASTNIDL
+801 
-808 SYNNFTWSPS
+808 
-818 CRERTNVNTYESSS
+818 
-832 SRNSLIR
+832 
-839 LLPCSAINQCK
+839 
-850 NYSRSLHINCGGPN
+850 
-864 VTIENS
+864 
-870 RGRFLYEGD
+870 
-879 NSGLT
+879 
-884 GSAMNYHGKKWGFS
+884 
-898 NTGDFMDDIITEDTY
+898 
-913 TVFSDSVVSAKYPE
+913 
-927 LYQTA
+927 
-932 RLSPLSLAYFAFCF
+932 
-946 ENGSYN
+946 
-952 VKLHFAEIQFSDEEP
+952 
-967 YVRLAKRF
+967 
-975 FNIYVQGKLIWEDFN
+975 
-990 IREEANGTHKEV
+990 EA
-1002 IKEVNTTVTDN
+1002 
-1013 TLEIRLYWAGKGTT
+1013 
-1027 IIPKRGHYGSLISA
+1027 
-1041 ISVCPSSESE
+1041 
-1051 CGAQVHHPLLVR
+1051 
-1063 KAHKPRIYPLIL
+1063 
-1075 VITTL
+1075 
-1080 ILSLAFLIVGAFYW
+1080 
-1094 KKCVRNEDSGKRGS
+1094 GKRGS

-1277 TTKVAGTIG
+1277 TTRVAGTIG
-1286 YMAPEYVMRGHLTEK
+1286 YMAPEYAMRGHLTEK

-1325 DNECCIGLLDW
+1325 DNECCVGLLDW
-1336 VLNQYFPTRICVAC
+1336 
-1350 LTRFLIFQFQAFVLQ
+1350 AFVLQ

-1370 SEILDPKLEGLYD
+1370 SEILDPKLEGVFD

-1424 ISDPGVYGDEL
+1424 IADPGVYGDEL
-1435 RFKRS
+1435 RFKRF

-1452 LVSIPLSCHL
+1452 LVSIPSSCESAYDLYPLSPESTVFSRP

>member
-1 MIMSQSRHFSSLF
+1 MSSANKLMMMSQSRHFSSLL

-23 YTVSAS
+23 CTVSA

-94 THFILKTFSLP
+94 THFILKKFSLP
-105 GRLPPELSKLQY
+105 GRLPPELSKLHY

-126 YLHGSIPME
+126 YLYGSIPME

-144 ISVCANRLSGDIP
+144 ISVCANQLSGDIP

-178 IIPEEL
+178 IIPKEL

-191 GLVLSSNQLVG
+191 GLALSSNQLVG
-202 SVPETLGRLKNLTNL
+202 SVPETLGRLKNLKNL
-217 RFSDNHLNGS
+217 RFSDNQLNGS
-227 IPEFIG
+227 IPQFIG
-233 NLSKLKRLELY
+233 DLSKLKRLELY

-262 VDLRISDTTAGL
+262 IDLRISDTTAGL
-274 RQFPHIISKNLKY
+274 GQFPNIISKNLKY

-294 LTGPIPTTIWGLPNL
+294 LTGPIPTTIWDLPSQSHGFVSFI
-309 MTLDLSFNRLTGEIP
+309 DLSFNRLTGEIP
-324 ADAAAAKFTYLTGN
+324 ANAVAPKYTYLAGN
-338 KLSGKIESGPFLT
+338 LLSGKIESGPFLT

-368 CRERDNVNTYESS
+368 CREKTNVNTYESS
-381 RSKNRL
+381 QSRNRL
-387 TSLLPCS
+387 TRLLPCS
-394 AISQCLSYI
+394 AISQCQNYS

-422 SILYEGNYGL
+422 RFLYEGDNYGL
-432 TGSATNNHGKNW
+432 TGSAMNYHGKNW

-451 FMDDKLPE
+451 FMDDAITE

-464 SSESPVSAKYPELYQ
+464 SSESAKYPELYQ
-479 TARRS
+479 TAQRS

-601 GVEVKTPPVTKEHKS
+601 GVEVTTSPVTKEHKP
-616 RIYPLILVITALIL
+616 RTYPLILGIAALIL
-630 SLAFLIVGAFYWK
+630 SLVFMIFGAFYWK

-650 SGKRDHRT
+650 
-658 YEIECF
+658 
-664 LLGVRRFSDNRLNGS
+664 
-679 IPELMGTLAKL
+679 A
-690 QRLELYATGL
+690 
-700 TEPIPDSIFQLENLF
+700 
-715 DLRISDTTL
+715 
-724 GQFPHITTKNLK
+724 
-736 YLVLRNMNLTGP
+736 
-748 IPTTIWDLP
+748 
-757 YLMTLDLSFNRLTGE
+757 
-772 IPADATAPKYTYLAG
+772 
-787 NMLSGKVESGPFLT
+787 
-801 ASTNIDL
+801 
-808 SYNNFTWSPS
+808 
-818 CRERTNVNTYESSS
+818 
-832 SRNSLIR
+832 
-839 LLPCSAINQCK
+839 
-850 NYSRSLHINCGGPN
+850 
-864 VTIENS
+864 
-870 RGRFLYEGD
+870 
-879 NSGLT
+879 
-884 GSAMNYHGKKWGFS
+884 
-898 NTGDFMDDIITEDTY
+898 
-913 TVFSDSVVSAKYPE
+913 
-927 LYQTA
+927 
-932 RLSPLSLAYFAFCF
+932 
-946 ENGSYN
+946 
-952 VKLHFAEIQFSDEEP
+952 
-967 YVRLAKRF
+967 
-975 FNIYVQGKLIWEDFN
+975 
-990 IREEANGTHKEV
+990 
-1002 IKEVNTTVTDN
+1002 
-1013 TLEIRLYWAGKGTT
+1013 
-1027 IIPKRGHYGSLISA
+1027 
-1041 ISVCPSSESE
+1041 
-1051 CGAQVHHPLLVR
+1051 
-1063 KAHKPRIYPLIL
+1063 
-1075 VITTL
+1075 
-1080 ILSLAFLIVGAFYW
+1080 
-1094 KKCVRNEDSGKRGS
+1094 GKRGS

-1201 LADALFGRSGLKLEW
+1201 LADALFGFMK
-1216 GTRHKICVGIARG
+1216 TRRAT
-1229 LAFLHE
+1229 LPPE
-1235 DSAVKIIHRDIKG
+1235 
-1248 TNVLLDKDLNSKISD
+1248 
-1263 FGLARLHEDEKSHI
+1263 
-1277 TTKVAGTIG
+1277 G
-1286 YMAPEYVMRGHLTEK
+1286 YMAPEYAMRGYLTEK

-1325 DNECCIGLLDW
+1325 DNECCVGLLDW
-1336 VLNQYFPTRICVAC
+1336 
-1350 LTRFLIFQFQAFVLQ
+1350 AFVLQ

-1370 SEILDPKLEGLYD
+1370 SEILDPKLEG
-1383 VMEAERMIKVS
+1383 VFGGMEAERMIKVS

-1435 RFKRS
+1435 RFKQS
-1440 SEIGTSSLPSDY
+1440 SEIVTIPSSCESAYDLYPFSPESIA
-1452 LVSIPLSCHL
+1452 VSRQ

>member
-1 MIMSQSRHFSSLF
+1 MVMSQRCLFSSLLS
-14 TVLIFICLV
+14 VLTLIYLV
-23 YTVSAS
+23 CTDTA

-38 KALKDIASTLG
+38 EALKDIASTLG

-65 VITQD
+65 VITQY
-70 VLKEGHNSTIR
+70 VLKEGQNSTIR
-81 CDCHFNNNKTCHI
+81 CDCGFNNNNTCHI
-94 THFILKTFSLP
+94 THFIIKTFSLP

-117 LESIDLCLN
+117 LKLIDLCRN
-126 YLHGSIPME
+126 YLNGSIPME

-144 ISVCANRLSGDIP
+144 ISVCANRLSGGIP

-166 TQLILEANQFSG
+166 TKLDLEANQFSG
-178 IIPEEL
+178 TIPIEL

-191 GLVLSSNQLVG
+191 G
-202 SVPETLGRLKNLTNL
+202 
-217 RFSDNHLNGS
+217 F
-227 IPEFIG
+227 
-233 NLSKLKRLELY
+233 
-244 ASGLREPIPDSIF
+244 
-257 RLENL
+257 
-262 VDLRISDTTAGL
+262 
-274 RQFPHIISKNLKY
+274 
-287 LVLRNLN
+287 
-294 LTGPIPTTIWGLPNL
+294 
-309 MTLDLSFNRLTGEIP
+309 
-324 ADAAAAKFTYLTGN
+324 
-338 KLSGKIESGPFLT
+338 
-351 ASTNIDLS
+351 
-359 YNNFTWSPS
+359 
-368 CRERDNVNTYESS
+368 
-381 RSKNRL
+381 
-387 TSLLPCS
+387 
-394 AISQCLSYI
+394 
-403 KSLHINCGGPDVT
+403 
-416 IENSRG
+416 
-422 SILYEGNYGL
+422 
-432 TGSATNNHGKNW
+432 
-444 GFSNTGD
+444 
-451 FMDDKLPE
+451 
-459 DAYSI
+459 
-464 SSESPVSAKYPELYQ
+464 
-479 TARRS
+479 
-484 PLSLAYFAFCFE
+484 
-496 NGSYNVKL
+496 
-504 HFAEIQFS
+504 
-512 DEEPYARLAK
+512 
-522 RFFNIYVQGKLIWE
+522 
-536 DFNIREEA
+536 
-544 NGTHKEVIKE
+544 
-554 VNTTV
+554 
-559 TDNTLEIRLYW
+559 
-570 AGKGTTII
+570 
-578 PKRGNYGSLI
+578 
-588 SAISVCPSSESEC
+588 
-601 GVEVKTPPVTKEHKS
+601 
-616 RIYPLILVITALIL
+616 
-630 SLAFLIVGAFYWK
+630 
-643 KCVRNAD
+643 
-650 SGKRDHRT
+650 
-658 YEIECF
+658 
-664 LLGVRRFSDNRLNGS
+664 RFSDNRLNGS

-690 QRLELYATGL
+690 QRLELYASGL
-700 TEPIPDSIFQLENLF
+700 TEPIPDFIFQLENLF
-715 DLRISDTTL
+715 DLRISDTTF
-724 GQFPHITTKNLK
+724 GQFPHITSKNLK

-832 SRNSLIR
+832 SRNR
-839 LLPCSAINQCK
+839 LK
-850 NYSRSLHINCGGPN
+850 SLHINCGGPN

-879 NSGLT
+879 NSGRT
-884 GSAMNYHGKKWGFS
+884 GSATNYHGKNWGFS

-913 TVFSDSVVSAKYPE
+913 SVSSESPVSAKYPE

-932 RLSPLSLAYFAFCF
+932 RRSPLSLAYFAFCF

-967 YVRLAKRF
+967 YARLATRF
-975 FNIYVQGKLIWEDFN
+975 FNIYVQGKLVWEDFN

-1027 IIPKRGHYGSLISA
+1027 LIPKRGNYGSLISA
-1041 ISVCPSSESE
+1041 ISVCPSYESE
-1051 CGAQVHHPLLVR
+1051 CGAQVHPLLVR

-1075 VITTL
+1075 VITAL
-1080 ILSLAFLIVGAFYW
+1080 ILSLAFLIFGAFYW

-1127 GEGGFGSVYKGRLPD
+1127 GEGGFGSVYKGQLPD

-1216 GTRHKICVGIARG
+1216 GTRQKICLGIARG

-1325 DNECCIGLLDW
+1325 DNECCVGLLDW
-1336 VLNQYFPTRICVAC
+1336 
-1350 LTRFLIFQFQAFVLQ
+1350 AFVLQ

-1370 SEILDPKLEGLYD
+1370 SEILDPKLEGVFDVMEAERMIKISLLCSNKSPTLRPTMSEVVKMLEGETEIEQIIADPGVYGDELRFKRFSEIGTSSLPSDYLVGYMAPEYAMRGHLTEKADVYSFGVVAMEIVSGKSNANYTPDNECCVGLLDWAFVLQKKGAFSEILDPKLEGVFD

-1452 LVSIPLSCHL
+1452 LVSIPSSCESAYDLYPLSPHAIVLSRP

>member
-1 MIMSQSRHFSSLF
+1 MVMSQRCLFSSLLSVLTLIYLVCT
-14 TVLIFICLV
+14 TV
-23 YTVSAS
+23 TA

-38 KALKDIASTLG
+38 EALKDIASTLG

-65 VITQD
+65 VITQY
-70 VLKEGHNSTIR
+70 VLKEGQNSTIR
-81 CDCHFNNNKTCHI
+81 CDCRFNNNNTCHI
-94 THFILKTFSLP
+94 THFIIKTFSLP

-117 LESIDLCLN
+117 LELIDLCRN
-126 YLHGSIPME
+126 YLNGSIPME

-144 ISVCANRLSGDIP
+144 ITVCANRLSGGIP

-166 TQLILEANQFSG
+166 TKLDLEANQFSG
-178 IIPEEL
+178 TIPIEL

-202 SVPETLGRLKNLTNL
+202 GIPKTIARLKNLANL
-217 RFSDNHLNGS
+217 
-227 IPEFIG
+227 
-233 NLSKLKRLELY
+233 
-244 ASGLREPIPDSIF
+244 
-257 RLENL
+257 
-262 VDLRISDTTAGL
+262 
-274 RQFPHIISKNLKY
+274 
-287 LVLRNLN
+287 
-294 LTGPIPTTIWGLPNL
+294 
-309 MTLDLSFNRLTGEIP
+309 
-324 ADAAAAKFTYLTGN
+324 
-338 KLSGKIESGPFLT
+338 
-351 ASTNIDLS
+351 
-359 YNNFTWSPS
+359 
-368 CRERDNVNTYESS
+368 
-381 RSKNRL
+381 
-387 TSLLPCS
+387 
-394 AISQCLSYI
+394 
-403 KSLHINCGGPDVT
+403 
-416 IENSRG
+416 
-422 SILYEGNYGL
+422 
-432 TGSATNNHGKNW
+432 
-444 GFSNTGD
+444 
-451 FMDDKLPE
+451 
-459 DAYSI
+459 
-464 SSESPVSAKYPELYQ
+464 
-479 TARRS
+479 
-484 PLSLAYFAFCFE
+484 
-496 NGSYNVKL
+496 
-504 HFAEIQFS
+504 
-512 DEEPYARLAK
+512 
-522 RFFNIYVQGKLIWE
+522 
-536 DFNIREEA
+536 
-544 NGTHKEVIKE
+544 
-554 VNTTV
+554 
-559 TDNTLEIRLYW
+559 
-570 AGKGTTII
+570 
-578 PKRGNYGSLI
+578 
-588 SAISVCPSSESEC
+588 
-601 GVEVKTPPVTKEHKS
+601 
-616 RIYPLILVITALIL
+616 
-630 SLAFLIVGAFYWK
+630 
-643 KCVRNAD
+643 
-650 SGKRDHRT
+650 
-658 YEIECF
+658 
-664 LLGVRRFSDNRLNGS
+664 RFSDNRLNGS

-1336 VLNQYFPTRICVAC
+1336 
-1350 LTRFLIFQFQAFVLQ
+1350 AFVLQ

-1435 RFKRS
+1435 RLGHRPYLQITSCQFLCLVTCESAYDLYPLSPQAIVLFYLDRSTIIVFLSSGRSRRHRPRRNRS
-1440 SEIGTSSLPSDY
+1440 SDEAVRAFRSYNDLARGLDAPPPDIASAVAVGQLSGKTPPPSAVAAGDRY
-1452 LVSIPLSCHL
+1452 R

>member
-1 MIMSQSRHFSSLF
+1 MSSAYKLMIMSQSRHFSSLL

-23 YTVSAS
+23 CTVSA

-70 VLKEGHNSTIR
+70 VLKGHNSTIR

-105 GRLPPELSKLQY
+105 GRLPPELSKLHY

-126 YLHGSIPME
+126 YLYGSIPME

-144 ISVCANRLSGDIP
+144 ISVCANQLSGDIP

-178 IIPEEL
+178 IIPKEL

-191 GLVLSSNQLVG
+191 GF
-202 SVPETLGRLKNLTNL
+202 
-217 RFSDNHLNGS
+217 RFSDNQLNGS
-227 IPEFIG
+227 IPQFIG

-262 VDLRISDTTAGL
+262 IDLRISDTTAGL
-274 RQFPHIISKNLKY
+274 GQFPHIIIKNLKY

-294 LTGPIPTTIWGLPNL
+294 LTGPIPTTIWDLPNL
-309 MTLDLSFNRLTGEIP
+309 MAFDLSFNRLTGEIP
-324 ADAAAAKFTYLTGN
+324 ANAVPPKYTYLAGN
-338 KLSGKIESGPFLT
+338 LLSGKIESGPFLT

-368 CRERDNVNTYESS
+368 CRERKNVNTYESS
-381 RSKNRL
+381 QSKNRL
-387 TSLLPCS
+387 TRLLPCS
-394 AISQCLSYI
+394 AISQCQNYS

-422 SILYEGNYGL
+422 RFLYEGDNYGL
-432 TGSATNNHGKNW
+432 TGSAMNYHGKNW

-451 FMDDKLPE
+451 FMDDGQPE

-464 SSESPVSAKYPELYQ
+464 SSLSVVWFTLLSVSSVSAKYPELYQ

-601 GVEVKTPPVTKEHKS
+601 GGKKKKRQVL
-616 RIYPLILVITALIL
+616 LILFSATFIILEANQFSGVIP
-630 SLAFLIVGAFYWK
+630 K
-643 KCVRNAD
+643 
-650 SGKRDHRT
+650 
-658 YEIECF
+658 E
-664 LLGVRRFSDNRLNGS
+664 LGNLVNLEGFRFSDNHLNGS
-679 IPELMGTLAKL
+679 IPEFIGNLSKL
-690 QRLELYATGL
+690 KRLELYASGL
-700 TEPIPDSIFQLENLF
+700 REPIPDSIFRLENLV
-715 DLRISDTTL
+715 DLRISDTTAGL
-724 GQFPHITTKNLK
+724 RQFPHIVSKNLK
-736 YLVLRNMNLTGP
+736 YLVLRNLNLTGP
-748 IPTTIWDLP
+748 IPTTIWGLP
-757 YLMTLDLSFNRLTGE
+757 KLTTLDLSFNRLTGE
-772 IPADATAPKYTYLAG
+772 ILADAAAPKFTYLAG
-787 NMLSGKVESGPFLT
+787 NKLSGKIESGPFLT

-818 CRERTNVNTYESSS
+818 CREREYVLLLLSYFEYGFE
-832 SRNSLIR
+832 RNSLCADI
-839 LLPCSAINQCK
+839 K
-850 NYSRSLHINCGGPN
+850 SLHINCGGPD

-870 RGRFLYEGD
+870 RGRILYEG
-879 NSGLT
+879 NYGLT
-884 GSAMNYHGKKWGFS
+884 GSATNYHGKNWGFS
-898 NTGDFMDDIITEDTY
+898 NTGDFMDDGQPEDAY
-913 TVFSDSVVSAKYPE
+913 SISSESPVSAKYPE

-932 RLSPLSLAYFAFCF
+932 RRSPLSLAYFAFCF

-967 YVRLAKRF
+967 YARVAKRF

-1002 IKEVNTTVTDN
+1002 IKEMNTTVTDN

-1027 IIPKRGHYGSLISA
+1027 IIPKRGNYGSLISA
-1041 ISVCPSSESE
+1041 ISVCHS
-1051 CGAQVHHPLLVR
+1051 
-1063 KAHKPRIYPLIL
+1063 KYK
-1075 VITTL
+1075 
-1080 ILSLAFLIVGAFYW
+1080 F
-1094 KKCVRNEDSGKRGS
+1094 
-1108 FSLKQLKV
+1108 
-1116 ATDNFDPLNKI
+1116 
-1127 GEGGFGSVYKGRLPD
+1127 FG
-1142 GTLIA
+1142 
-1147 VKKLSSKSCQGNKE
+1147 
-1161 FVNEIGMIAC
+1161 
-1171 LQHPN
+1171 
-1176 LVKLYGC
+1176 
-1183 CCENNQLLL
+1183 
-1192 VYEYLENNC
+1192 
-1201 LADALFGRSGLKLEW
+1201 
-1216 GTRHKICVGIARG
+1216 
-1229 LAFLHE
+1229 
-1235 DSAVKIIHRDIKG
+1235 IK
-1248 TNVLLDKDLNSKISD
+1248 
-1263 FGLARLHEDEKSHI
+1263 
-1277 TTKVAGTIG
+1277 
-1286 YMAPEYVMRGHLTEK
+1286 
-1301 ADVYSFGVVAMEI
+1301 
-1314 VSGKSNANYTP
+1314 
-1325 DNECCIGLLDW
+1325 
-1336 VLNQYFPTRICVAC
+1336 
-1350 LTRFLIFQFQAFVLQ
+1350 
-1365 KKGAF
+1365 
-1370 SEILDPKLEGLYD
+1370 
-1383 VMEAERMIKVS
+1383 
-1394 LLCSNKSPTLRPTM
+1394 
-1408 SEVVKMLEGET
+1408 
-1419 EIEQI
+1419 
-1424 ISDPGVYGDEL
+1424 
-1435 RFKRS
+1435 
-1440 SEIGTSSLPSDY
+1440 
-1452 LVSIPLSCHL
+1452 